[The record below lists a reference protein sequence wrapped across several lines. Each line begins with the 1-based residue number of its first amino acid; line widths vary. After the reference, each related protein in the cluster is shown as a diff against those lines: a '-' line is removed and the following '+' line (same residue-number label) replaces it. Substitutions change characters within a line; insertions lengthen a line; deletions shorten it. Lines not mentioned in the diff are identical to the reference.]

1 MLIGIKLVDSPR
13 SGLQAAGLALF
24 VGWTTT
30 ALGFS
35 LGLVVGVE
43 PRLQNAILLWLSV
56 GLIAVFAL
64 RRAPLI
70 PSERKPLKE
79 AKRPGRIVALLG
91 AGVLAGALVALLV
104 RSWSPTGVL
113 HPDAWDQWFAKAKV
127 LYFFGGL
134 DTGVGGFTSQYNPDY
149 PPLDPTSEALVFD
162 AIGGAN
168 TLELARF
175 HWALAA
181 SFVLALAWILR
192 PRVRPAI
199 LWPSLALLVLA
210 PAFASLIGSSLAD
223 EPLSFLIGLAGVTG
237 IVWLLED
244 DPRWVLLS
252 GLFLAAATATKNEGL
267 MLALVMVVALALTK
281 HGRRH
286 IGAIA
291 GLIGAVAAVYGVWR
305 IWLNRHSV
313 PQNPFYDLGDIFDL
327 GYMLGRIDRFQYALG
342 ELVEQ
347 LITPSRWLLIVPA
360 TVVLALLA
368 TRRAPEISVFVLTV
382 IALDL
387 VGFASVYWLS
397 DVDLHFYVD
406 NTVDRLP
413 AFFVVFC
420 GSLLPLLLS
429 VTAPTRPTTDR
440 PSDWGVRA
448 AGD

>member
-1 MLIGIKLVDSPR
+1 MLFGIKLVDSPR

>member
-1 MLIGIKLVDSPR
+1 MLFGIKLVDSPR

-244 DPRWVLLS
+244 DPRWLLLS

-368 TRRAPEISVFVLTV
+368 ARRAPEISVFVLTV

-440 PSDWGVRA
+440 PSDWG
-448 AGD
+448 